1 MGINWPILI
10 GTVLMEIIIIFGV
23 TAVLQAKERHAGSDS
38 FIKSNRNLPMVAVA
52 ATQALTCLG
61 GGHILGMT
69 AASWDFGVAACWYA
83 ISSACMLIILFC
95 FTGPWVRRL
104 GFTTIG
110 QAFERIFDRRTA
122 VLVGCVGAGTIWGIM
137 TLELQGVG
145 SVISAITSGSMIFGC
160 IIGGIISILY
170 VIFGGMKQVGWV
182 NIINAVFMYLGV
194 IIALAM
200 LGSKLPNGWAG
211 VNEFFQSY
219 SNNFAQGNEF
229 LSIMSSPEIWKVY
242 IIGTFL
248 AGLFYVPIGPQ
259 AAQVSASAKSVNS
272 LKKAVFIA
280 VPMNAIFGM
289 IMVAF
294 GMAALSIPE
303 YAGIGAPP
311 FIAMFVMLIDLLP
324 WWLTAWLFAAF
335 AAAMLSTIAVQLLAL
350 STIVVDDIYIRY
362 YNHNMPEK
370 SKMKLLRWLIVII
383 GAGGTITSTALP
395 PVQNAIVW
403 LFAWL
408 LPAFWIFVF
417 AMFWKRSSFA
427 GFWTIIITGV
437 VNILWSYT
445 SLPSMLGLDGNNN
458 SIAMFV
464 VAFVVCILFT
474 LFDRNAKPALI
485 KVYKQNK
492 FDVIAPELA
501 EHYRAIGYKG

>member
-10 GTVLMEIIIIFGV
+10 GTILLEIIIIFGV
-23 TAVLQAKERHAGSDS
+23 SAVLQAKERHAGSES
-38 FIKSNRNLPMVAVA
+38 FIKSNRNMPMVAVA

-69 AASWDFGVAACWYA
+69 SASWDFGVAACWYA
-83 ISSACMLIILFC
+83 VSSAFMLIILFC
-95 FTGPWVRRL
+95 FTGPWVRRF

-110 QAFERIFDRRTA
+110 QAFEKIFDRRTA
-122 VLVGCVGAGTIWGIM
+122 ILVGCVGAGTIWGIM

-145 SVISAITSGSMIFGC
+145 SIISAITSGSLVIGC
-160 IIGGIISILY
+160 VVGGIIAILY

-182 NIINAVFMYLGV
+182 NVINAIFMYLGV
-194 IIALAM
+194 IVALAL
-200 LGSKLPNGWAG
+200 LGSKLPHGWAG
-211 VNEFFQSY
+211 VNEFYQSNGMDFMLQIK
-219 SNNFAQGNEF
+219 ST
-229 LSIMSSPEIWKVY
+229 PEIWKVY
-242 IIGTFL
+242 ILGTFL
-248 AGLFYVPIGPQ
+248 SGLFYVPIGPQ

-280 VPMNAIFGM
+280 VPMNTIFGM

-294 GMAALSIPE
+294 SMAALTMPE
-303 YAGIGAPP
+303 LANMGAPP
-311 FIAMFVMLIDLLP
+311 FIAMFVMLIELMP
-324 WWLTAWLFAAF
+324 WWLTAWLFAGF

-350 STIVVDDIYIRY
+350 STIIVDDIYIRY
-362 YNHNMPEK
+362 YNHDMSEK
-370 SKMKLLRWLIVII
+370 SKMKMLRWLIIII
-383 GAGGTITSTALP
+383 GVGATATSTALP

-427 GFWTIIITGV
+427 GFWTIIVTGV

-445 SLPSMLGLDGNNN
+445 SLPTMLGLDGNNN

-464 VAFVVCILFT
+464 VALVACIILT
-474 LFDRNAKPALI
+474 AVDKNAKPAMVKI
-485 KVYKQNK
+485 YKENK
-492 FDVIAPELA
+492 FDVISEDLA
-501 EHYRAIGYKG
+501 EHYKAIGYKG